1 MRAQLGTIKG
11 QRIDKNRDAED
22 DSRLL
27 DCELSSIEDVQ
38 TVELMVP
45 SGEDFSPQNEDVVL
59 IIQISDAYKL
69 GILVDDQVA
78 PDESNLSGEKEIY
91 SKDGSTKLARLKLN
105 KDGQV
110 ILNQGTDFA
119 VLYNEL
125 KTQIDKLKS
134 DLLAHVHPGV
144 TAGGASTG
152 VSITVFDVNVDN
164 AKAEKVRI

>member
-1 MRAQLGTIKG
+1 MRARLGTIKG
-11 QRIDKNRDAED
+11 SRIDKNRDAD
-22 DSRLL
+22 SNSRLL
-27 DCELSSIEDVQ
+27 DSEISSPEDVQ
-38 TVELMVP
+38 TVELMIP
-45 SGEDFSPQNEDVVL
+45 SGEDFNPENEDVVL
-59 IIQISDAYKL
+59 VIQVGDAYKL
-69 GILVDDQVA
+69 GILIDDQVE
-78 PDESNLSGEKEIY
+78 PDETIEAGEKEIY
-91 SKDGSTKLARLKLN
+91 SKLNGAKLAKLKLD

-110 ILNQGTDFA
+110 ILNDGADFA